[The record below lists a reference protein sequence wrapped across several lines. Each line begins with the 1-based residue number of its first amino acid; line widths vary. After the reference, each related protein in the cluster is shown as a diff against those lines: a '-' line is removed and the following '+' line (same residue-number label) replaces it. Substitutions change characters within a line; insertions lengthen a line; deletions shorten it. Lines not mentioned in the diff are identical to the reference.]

1 MSFCA
6 YFGAL
11 VVLTT
16 IAMAAALD
24 AAAPANRN
32 LNLTETSTSTISST
46 EATTIATAIA
56 IDSNTSSTKL
66 IEVTAKSPM
75 AQSQS
80 TRSTN
85 GENQTKIEKPTY
97 EPSTTQIAD
106 VITSV
111 SDDMVTIDTGTI
123 AFSEDA
129 DANSEQPESE
139 TVSFGI
145 RSFTVEV
152 TTATD
157 KPTVEEHHN
166 VAAVASSQPTEIPS
180 PKTTAAAAAA
190 GSSRSSEEVTANS
203 GITIVP
209 IKMSSSDS
217 SSSSAAPSP
226 SPSPTPTIM
235 KQENGLY
242 RIKIAEIIT
251 DEFNSGM
258 RDDDGN
264 DENLNQIQNQVP
276 PAMLMNRYRAQQA
289 AAVAS
294 KQGRINI
301 ADLYPSKIEDFEPI
315 IRESNEKMLQQKNRF
330 ALNSDDD
337 AIRFNDEIVNDDGNR
352 QQNSIQ
358 LNYDAAAAP
367 TQIEGKVNF
376 IENNIPTTKIE
387 IELID
392 EPGASK
398 DDVKIIGPSDDDD
411 DVEQDVEISS
421 IDASVVG
428 PDDSDGDGA
437 DKITDFT
444 SKLQENDGIIS
455 TIERSFLKV
464 ANNENVEND
473 KTPITVNKAINAMG
487 FIERRVK
494 KHDPMFK
501 NRFALNEESRK
512 LRSDIGNTKFNGG
525 ADSMAD
531 NTIAPA
537 DNRKPE
543 LSTTKFY
550 NGRAVHN
557 DGVAKQMKATAATV
571 AATNHAQSVDR
582 KILFFNVNGN
592 RTNAKEMERL
602 KHDREEII
610 KGKSVVANESGAAN
624 ESSNMHLYVMHTNT
638 ARPAASP
645 STDNPNEKPA
655 SLASTAMPTTTTSK
669 VSTSSAQPTTNN
681 NNNMRSASITSA
693 SSAANTISSSTENNS
708 PSPPLSSTA
717 WAAMPNAETEA
728 ALIRSQKLKRLR
740 DRLDSLE
747 CDMQTMMPD
756 ESTVWRGN
764 ETHELSLPT
773 TVSSHILYK
782 FSCMPN
788 VVRTPLDE
796 GWFSSAPVIIQ
807 FEYRLLIK
815 SHEHIARANDKSVI

>member
-11 VVLTT
+11 VLMTA
-16 IAMAAALD
+16 IAMTAAAGPWD
-24 AAAPANRN
+24 AGAPANRN

-46 EATTIATAIA
+46 EATTFATAIA
-56 IDSNTSSTKL
+56 SGSNTSSMKQ

-80 TRSTN
+80 MRSAN
-85 GENQTKIEKPTY
+85 GENQTKIEKLMS
-97 EPSTTQIAD
+97 EPSTTQVAN

-111 SDDMVTIDTGTI
+111 SDDMVSIDTGTI
-123 AFSEDA
+123 AFSEDDA
-129 DANSEQPESE
+129 ANSEQPESE

-152 TTATD
+152 TTATA
-157 KPTVEEHHN
+157 KPTVDEHQN
-166 VAAVASSQPTEIPS
+166 AAAVASSQPIEFSS
-180 PKTTAAAAAA
+180 PQTTAAAAA
-190 GSSRSSEEVTANS
+190 GSSSSSEDVTPNS
-203 GITIVP
+203 GITLVP
-209 IKMSSSDS
+209 IRISSTDS
-217 SSSSAAPSP
+217 SP
-226 SPSPTPTIM
+226 SPSPPPTPTST

-367 TQIEGKVNF
+367 TKIESKVNF

-428 PDDSDGDGA
+428 PDDTDGDGA

-464 ANNENVEND
+464 ANNENDEND
-473 KTPITVNKAINAMG
+473 KMPITVNKAINGMG

-512 LRSDIGNTKFNGG
+512 LRSDIGNTNFNGG

-543 LSTTKFY
+543 FSTTKFY
-550 NGRAVHN
+550 NGRDVHN
-557 DGVAKQMKATAATV
+557 DGVAKQMKATVATV
-571 AATNHAQSVDR
+571 AATNHGQSVDR

-592 RTNAKEMERL
+592 RTNPKEMERL

-610 KGKSVVANESGAAN
+610 KGKSVVANETAAAN
-624 ESSNMHLYVMHTNT
+624 EPSNMHLYVMHANT
-638 ARPAASP
+638 DRSSASP
-645 STDNPNEKPA
+645 STNRLNEEPSSIA
-655 SLASTAMPTTTTSK
+655 TTALPTASTN
-669 VSTSSAQPTTNN
+669 SAQPTA
-681 NNNMRSASITSA
+681 NNNMPSTSITSA
-693 SSAANTISSSTENNS
+693 SSAANIISSSTENNS
-708 PSPPLSSTA
+708 PSSSSA

-773 TVSSHILYK
+773 TVSSQILYK
-782 FSCMPN
+782 LSCMPYT
-788 VVRTPLDE
+788 RTPVV
-796 GWFSSAPVIIQ
+796 GMSASAPVIIQ
-807 FEYRLLIK
+807 FEYRLLLK
-815 SHEHIARANDKSVI
+815 IAQAHRPCKR